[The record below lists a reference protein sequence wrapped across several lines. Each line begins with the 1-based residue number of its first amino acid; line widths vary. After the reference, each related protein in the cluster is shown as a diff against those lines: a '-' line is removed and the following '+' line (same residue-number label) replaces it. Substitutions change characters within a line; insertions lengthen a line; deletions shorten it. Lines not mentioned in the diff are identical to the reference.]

1 LFGKVALSQYTC
13 PQLIQLWNLQPTIK
27 PCISPRTHTKSCEPQ
42 KISELNYRDNLLLKQ
57 DTDQNHLLP
66 ARGCYYW
73 ETNVSQSTAYRLGV
87 AYSTTSRESS
97 LGENTSSWCLQY
109 QLLHSKVLSTVLVIE
124 TPERV
129 GTLLDYQR
137 GRLSFY
143 NSQSGQLLGSFSQ
156 LFPRPCHPA
165 LALELPGSLELSRRR
180 GI

>member
-1 LFGKVALSQYTC
+1 M
-13 PQLIQLWNLQPTIK
+13 
-27 PCISPRTHTKSCEPQ
+27 
-42 KISELNYRDNLLLKQ
+42 LLLGDKCVTEHSLQ
-57 DTDQNHLLP
+57 AGSGVQHNQQGKLTGREHFFLVFTV
-66 ARGCYYW
+66 CYY
-73 ETNVSQSTAYRLGV
+73 
-87 AYSTTSRESS
+87 TSRVGYRFILYQSS
-97 LGENTSSWCLQY
+97 LVSLPKSKSFNHYSCRY

-165 LALELPGSLELSRRR
+165 LALELPGSLELCVVQERPEFTKDS
-180 GI
+180 